1 MPFPSSGQALQ
12 KRWLIL
18 WVFFPN
24 FSTESFPSL
33 FWGGQGGNTTSFLA
47 IQKSISVTTL
57 IMSLPSCW
65 DGNCWERK
73 QNVAWIPSED
83 PSLLVLSF
91 WAGYVTLT
99 IWFFSSRVVDTVF
112 VLAQFGVVVGRSTGR
127 MWVERVCHP
136 KARRWQ
142 ELSRAHPLCGCHQRR
157 QKSQIWSCHFLGSP
171 PPFRMVTSSISFPAS
186 SPTVL
191 PSQQEAR
198 PKPHGHL
205 VVFDQTH
212 LIHARAFHALFSRPG
227 ELISSFYFHLIKYFC
242 SF

>member
-1 MPFPSSGQALQ
+1 MAYFVGFLSKLFNRIFSVTFLRGAGWKHNIFLGNPEKHLSDNPNYVFALLLGWQ
-12 KRWLIL
+12 LLGEEAECCLDPIRG
-18 WVFFPN
+18 P
-24 FSTESFPSL
+24 ESAGSL
-33 FWGGQGGNTTSFLA
+33 FLSRLCDLNNLIFLL
-47 IQKSISVTTL
+47 SSCRHSVR
-57 IMSLPSCW
+57 P
-65 DGNCWERK
+65 GP
-73 QNVAWIPSED
+73 V
-83 PSLLVLSF
+83 
-91 WAGYVTLT
+91 
-99 IWFFSSRVVDTVF
+99 
-112 VLAQFGVVVGRSTGR
+112 GVVVGRSTGR